1 MLSYTPKHI
10 ASITLLP
17 IIGLHTIA
25 VYSTVQTTEPCNN
38 SYTYDVNTICFR
50 AAAARG
56 DMAVVQLLL
65 SRGADITVA
74 DASLST
80 PFLAAVNAG
89 HEAVAMLLLAQ
100 QPASVDLNMRV
111 FGSNCA
117 LYCAAGEGLWRVT
130 KALLQRGADCNV
142 RTLIFTIATTFTL
155 CRVCCSIVTRAVPI
169 LDTKALF

>member
-1 MLSYTPKHI
+1 VLVI
-10 ASITLLP
+10 LP
-17 IIGLHTIA
+17 IHIFNDDALH
-25 VYSTVQTTEPCNN
+25 VCLCVCVKY
-38 SYTYDVNTICFR
+38 R

-65 SRGADITVA
+65 SRGADITAA

-80 PFLAAVNAG
+80 PFLAAVNGG

-100 QPASVDLNMRV
+100 QPPTVDLNTRV

-117 LYCAAGEGLWRVT
+117 LYCAAGEGLLRVT

-142 RTLIFTIATTFTL
+142 ST
-155 CRVCCSIVTRAVPI
+155 VCGVQYLAFCTCSAVVVM
-169 LDTKALF
+169 F